1 MSARKQIRHRIGIG
15 GIAIES
21 STFSPL
27 PSRLPDFTVL
37 TGGNLID
44 RYPFMPA
51 WRFEGRSDIEWL
63 PCLHARA
70 IPGGP
75 IDAQT
80 YDELKRRLLD
90 RIERSLPMDGFYLDI
105 HGAMNVIGVDD
116 AEADLAA
123 AIRALVGPGC
133 VIAAGM
139 DLHGNVSRALV
150 EDVDVFTAYRL
161 APHDDALETRERTC
175 RLLMHCLDR
184 GIRPARAW
192 VRIPVMLPGE
202 RTSTLV
208 DPGRSIYA
216 ELGARSAVPGVLDAS
231 LWVGYV
237 WADEPRTGASVVVTG
252 TDPETIRAQAE
263 VIARR
268 YWNERER
275 FSFPTPAGSADWCIE
290 RAIELRST
298 AVVISD
304 SGDNP
309 TAGGVGD
316 VPYLLEHLVRHPRFA
331 TGERSAVFASI
342 PDAEAVVASFQAGG
356 GQEVTVSLGGKL
368 DPVNGRPLGLRATVE
383 TLYRDD
389 PVGGDIAVLR
399 TGGVLAIVTSR
410 RKPHHYL
417 RDFTQL
423 GIEPADHDVIAVKIG
438 YLVPELRTMAAHA
451 LLALTP
457 GAVNQDIVSL
467 QYGRVVRPVYPLDQD
482 FEPDLSARL
491 IGGVS
496 PG

>member
-316 VPYLLEHLVRHPRFA
+316 VPYLIERMLMHEALGSGRA
-331 TGERSAVFASI
+331 TAVFASI
-342 PDAEAVVASFQAGG
+342 PDPAAVHACFHAGLG
-356 GQEVTVSLGGKL
+356 ANVGLELGGKL
-368 DPVNGRPLGLRATVE
+368 DAANGRPLPIRGVVATLHRA
-383 TLYRDD
+383 D
-389 PVGGDIAVLR
+389 PVGGDIAVVR
-399 TGGVLAIVTSR
+399 VGGIDVIVTTR
-410 RKPHHYL
+410 RKPHHHL

-423 GIEPADHDVIAVKIG
+423 GIEPDAYAMIAVKIG
-438 YLVPELRTMAAHA
+438 YLVPELRAMARHA

-457 GAVNQDIVSL
+457 GAVNQDIPSL
-467 QYGRVVRPVYPLDQD
+467 SYRRVVRPIYPLDV
-482 FEPDLSARL
+482 ELGAPDLRACV
-491 IGGVS
+491 IG
-496 PG
+496 